1 MTHLLT
7 GSDQEF
13 EKAAQHWATNNQT
26 DQPPYHKNAFGQSAL
41 HLAVIF
47 PKRLRKLLE
56 LGMRPKV
63 LDLGDTTPLMYAAA
77 YGQLDS
83 IIALLGHKCY
93 IHAYDT
99 RNGRCF
105 IDYALV
111 RRNLNLITDLVQWL
125 REQAASEL
133 ALDLLGR
140 CVRVTFAQCSLWS
153 NSGTLDWL
161 FRLCGDSDIALG
173 STTSMHLARDVEDA
187 RVVLRNN
194 FTAVEVVDDEGETA
208 LMRVSRFLDTRLLYK
223 MLDIEATAG
232 VFIDRQDFSG
242 WSVLMHVTNCMDE
255 RNSHLPEETVQLR
268 RASAVGCLNMLLLR
282 GASPTLTDSCNCP
295 CSPDGCSALSITLHR
310 AVESIG
316 VFDSATSISR
326 IPLDFAIALQTCTD
340 NRSPWATDTIKTFVN
355 FLETG
360 ELHTC
365 CARRRVR
372 SALWP
377 PPSDCSGSQNA
388 RKHTRLATSAEN
400 PSRGGMLF
408 QLARLYDVL
417 RRRSQAQ
424 HDEALVKEAKRNLNN
439 RRKQRSSGLVID
451 TVRDHYTHVTV
462 VDIPVPPV
470 LRMDIEAYRDWTAW
484 CVAQPRKLY
493 SRRSLAAWAR
503 ESSTFVDRL
512 EEELVSLA

>member
-1 MTHLLT
+1 
-7 GSDQEF
+7 
-13 EKAAQHWATNNQT
+13 
-26 DQPPYHKNAFGQSAL
+26 
-41 HLAVIF
+41 
-47 PKRLRKLLE
+47 
-56 LGMRPKV
+56 
-63 LDLGDTTPLMYAAA
+63 
-77 YGQLDS
+77 
-83 IIALLGHKCY
+83 
-93 IHAYDT
+93 
-99 RNGRCF
+99 
-105 IDYALV
+105 
-111 RRNLNLITDLVQWL
+111 
-125 REQAASEL
+125 
-133 ALDLLGR
+133 
-140 CVRVTFAQCSLWS
+140 
-153 NSGTLDWL
+153 
-161 FRLCGDSDIALG
+161 
-173 STTSMHLARDVEDA
+173 
-187 RVVLRNN
+187 
-194 FTAVEVVDDEGETA
+194 
-208 LMRVSRFLDTRLLYK
+208 MRVSRFLDTRLLYK

-340 NRSPWATDTIKTFVN
+340 NRSLWATDTIKTFVN